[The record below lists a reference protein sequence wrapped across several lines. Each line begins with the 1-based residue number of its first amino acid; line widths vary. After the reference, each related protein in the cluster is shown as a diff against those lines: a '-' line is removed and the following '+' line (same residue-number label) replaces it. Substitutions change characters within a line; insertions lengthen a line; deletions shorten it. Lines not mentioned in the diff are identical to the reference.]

1 LQDIEVNSTEYYM
14 KLVSYKLNGSVRI
27 GAVVNEQ
34 VVDLNAMLAANEQ
47 LPSDMV
53 AFLSQGEVA
62 MARARK
68 AIDHFA
74 SGGMAAA
81 TPLQAADLQAP
92 VMKPGKIMMGGRN
105 YLRHLDELRKEGESR
120 KENIIT
126 PPMPHIFAKYAE
138 SVTGPNKP
146 VIYPKI
152 VRQLDIE
159 GELTAVIGKRA
170 HFVDEEDALDYVAGY
185 TIINDVS
192 ARCLQAQGLTT
203 ISKGFETFCP
213 MGPWIVTSDEI
224 PDPQNLNV
232 RTYLNEREV
241 CQANTSEMLFSVR
254 QFVAHLSRVFPLE
267 PGDVISTGSPPGPG
281 MYHNPPLLAKVGDM
295 MRVEIEGIGVLENPV
310 VAATR

>member
-1 LQDIEVNSTEYYM
+1 M
-14 KLVSYKLNGSVRI
+14 KLVSYLLDGAVRI
-27 GAVVNEQ
+27 GAVVDDK
-34 VVDLNAMLAANEQ
+34 VVNLNALLPESEQ

-53 AFLSQGEVA
+53 AFLTEGEGA

-68 AIDHFA
+68 AIERFA
-74 SGGMAAA
+74 SGADAAA
-81 TPLQAADLQAP
+81 AAIPLASADLQAP
-92 VMKPGKIMMGGRN
+92 VMRPGKIMMGGRN

-126 PPMPHIFAKYAE
+126 PPIPHIFAKYAE
-138 SVTGPNKP
+138 SITGPGKP

-152 VRQLDIE
+152 VKQLDLE
-159 GELTAVIGKRA
+159 GEMTAVIGKRA
-170 HFVDEEDALDYVAGY
+170 YFVDEEDALDYVAGY

-192 ARCLQAQGLTT
+192 ARCLQAQGLLT

-213 MGPWIVTSDEI
+213 MGPYLVTKDEI

-241 CQANTSEMLFSVR
+241 CRAHTSEMLYTVR
-254 QFVAHLSRVFPLE
+254 QFIAQLSRVFPLE

-281 MYHNPPLLAKVGDM
+281 MYHNPPLLAKVGDV
-295 MRVEIEGIGVLENPV
+295 MRVEVEGIGILENPV